1 MKALRRAILS
11 MSVLHWLLGAHL
23 TAAAM
28 TWVYTRQPL
37 LALALVPTL
46 VLCVRALWRGRLSRL
61 AALYRKEA
69 EDRRQRL
76 ADALQRHGTD
86 ISSVAVLVHG
96 TAGRSN
102 DWPRLKARLVKELPS
117 PLLVEDFK
125 WSGSNRMLSR
135 ARDTAKLEAYL
146 SDVAGLFPKAR
157 IHIVAH
163 SHGGNLAV
171 RAATEGLLPRIATIV
186 CLATPFLIVEKRRSS
201 ELAILSMVMAVML
214 TLIAVGIGALQLSFL
229 IRLPLEPTWLLVLV
243 RYAVG
248 ICAAAWAARSAWR
261 FAERLFSRVDR
272 AAEALQ
278 YDHQRSLPLYIV
290 RSPGDEATVLLTFLQ
305 ATCMLPEYLLNI
317 LAAAERRGRRWQR
330 RHRRRGMPL
339 IGDGWIGGYVALV
352 VLVISWGYVLHE
364 TPPAG
369 WWYVFYAA
377 LAPLALLVGSAAMLL
392 GLALLAGLLTVGS
405 TVPMV
410 LFGGVAMAAA
420 ALTKRITIE
429 AAPPGLS
436 TIIQLPTPARAR
448 LFRLRHSAAHQD
460 LIAVRQTCK
469 VIRAA
474 EARDRVAL
482 ISQTA

>member
-11 MSVLHWLLGAHL
+11 MSVLHWLLVAHL

-28 TWVYTRQPL
+28 TWAYTRQPL

-46 VLCVRALWRGRLSRL
+46 ALCVRVLWRGRLSRL

-146 SDVAGLFPKAR
+146 SDVAGMFPKAR

-171 RAATEGLLPRIATIV
+171 RAATQGVLPRIASIV
-186 CLATPFLIVEKRRSS
+186 CLATPFLIVEKRRVS
-201 ELAILSMVMAVML
+201 ELTILSIVMVTML
-214 TLIAVGIGALQLSFL
+214 TVVTVSFGALQVPFL
-229 IRLPLEPTWLLVLV
+229 IGLPLDPTWLLTLV
-243 RYAVG
+243 RYAAG
-248 ICAAAWAARSAWR
+248 FCAAVWAARSVWR
-261 FAERLFSRVDR
+261 YAKRLFSRIDR

-305 ATCMLPEYLLNI
+305 ATCMLPEYLLNL

-330 RHRRRGMPL
+330 RRRRTGRPL
-339 IGDGWIGGYVALV
+339 IGDAWIGGYVALV
-352 VLVISWGYVLHE
+352 FLVVSWGYVLHE
-364 TPPAG
+364 TPPTA
-369 WWYVFYAA
+369 WWYVFYVA
-377 LAPLALLVGSAAMLL
+377 LTPLVLLLSSAAMLL

-405 TVPMV
+405 IVPMV

-436 TIIQLPTPARAR
+436 TIIQLPTPARSR

-469 VIRAA
+469 VVRAA
-474 EARDRVAL
+474 AELDRLNV
-482 ISQTA
+482 ISRTA